1 MRLIIERHNSFSEG
15 ESDVSQMVL
24 LICKQIRFAM
34 DKQMR
39 IFCSDLLTKVR
50 GITNTIISQM
60 MKKEDAA
67 YTKFT
72 QIGTE
77 KEEREKRSKR
87 RVVCSKED

>member
-1 MRLIIERHNSFSEG
+1 
-15 ESDVSQMVL
+15 MVL

-39 IFCSDLLTKVR
+39 IFCSDLLTRVS
-50 GITNTIISQM
+50 GVTNTIISQM

-77 KEEREKRSKR
+77 KEEREKR
-87 RVVCSKED
+87 